1 MNRDDLPQMPAAGGL
16 VLCGGH
22 ALLIRKHMKW
32 DLPKGK
38 VKKREPA
45 EKCALREISE
55 ETGLNKKRL
64 SIRQPLCR
72 SSYIS
77 YYSYG
82 PVNKTVDW
90 FILDYEGEVTDP
102 LSPDVSED
110 IDMCRWVAFDELL
123 DVMEAARDYLGP
135 VKVHIG
141 NYLSAAPAAADS

>member
-22 ALLIRKHMKW
+22 ALLIRKHRKW

-45 EKCALREISE
+45 ETCALREISE
-55 ETGLNKKRL
+55 ETGLDENRL
-64 SIRQPLCR
+64 SIREPLST

-82 PVNKTVDW
+82 PVNKTVNW
-90 FILDYEGEVTDP
+90 FILDYAGDVSDP
-102 LSPDVSED
+102 LTPDISED
-110 IDMCRWVAFDELL
+110 IDMCRWVPFDDLL
-123 DVMEAARDYLGP
+123 ETMQTARTYLNDVKP
-135 VKVHIG
+135 HIA
-141 NYLSAAPAAADS
+141 NYLNAVPLAANS